1 MMFRRPGLTA
11 AELKIQKL
19 MIYSADQPSWVA
31 LDILPG
37 YLLPLKDALGRP
49 PIAGSRC
56 YGQVLLEGWHE
67 DKTIFSKSCH
77 LEIYLLIFRLHR

>member
-1 MMFRRPGLTA
+1 MHFRRPGLTA

-31 LDILPG
+31 LDMLVG

-56 YGQVLLEGWHE
+56 
-67 DKTIFSKSCH
+67 
-77 LEIYLLIFRLHR
+77 